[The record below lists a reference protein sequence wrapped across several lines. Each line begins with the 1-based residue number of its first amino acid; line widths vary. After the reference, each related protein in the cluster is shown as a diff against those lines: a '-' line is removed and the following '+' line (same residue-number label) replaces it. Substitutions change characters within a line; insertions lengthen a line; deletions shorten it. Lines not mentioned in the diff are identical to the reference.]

1 MKFTSTALAIILIS
15 FASCATHK
23 HSVTQTTEENA
34 RSLTQILSQTKV
46 LSLSEDEETT
56 IILPKNLLP
65 MSPISGTPSTETT
78 ESDTIKLHRRSNTI
92 ASLEDTTKAIASE
105 NTHHSTTTHSDYRCT
120 HPPSLIQE
128 PSCIPQFLTAIA
140 FILVIICIYLPWKHR
155 REASQ
160 AECPFK

>member
-1 MKFTSTALAIILIS
+1 MKFTSTALAIIMIS

-23 HSVTQTTEENA
+23 HSVTQTTEENVHSLAQVLA
-34 RSLTQILSQTKV
+34 RTREF
-46 LSLSEDEETT
+46 SLSEDEELTF
-56 IILPKNLLP
+56 ILPKNLLTLSP
-65 MSPISGTPSTETT
+65 MSATPSTEKP

-92 ASLEDTTKAIASE
+92 ASLEDTTKAIATE
-105 NTHHSTTTHSDYRCT
+105 NTHHSATTQSDYRCS

-128 PSCIPQFLTAIA
+128 SSCSPQFLTAIA

-160 AECPFK
+160 AECP